1 MLLIVFAT
9 KQKNATGTDG
19 SASPD
24 RFSNKDPLTL
34 EPVPPLYWEVKD
46 IPVREGFGS
55 LLTTIASIQP
65 GNDRFVA
72 NQNCQQTF
80 GVMEVLHIEDA
91 PEDTLESAQELFNNW
106 VASGM
111 PTNERTLLGG

>member
-9 KQKNATGTDG
+9 KQKNVSGTDG
-19 SASPD
+19 SASAE
-24 RFSNKDPLTL
+24 RFSNKDPFTL
-34 EPVPPLYWEVKD
+34 EPAPPLYWEVKD
-46 IPVREGFGS
+46 GPVKEGYGA
-55 LLTTIASIQP
+55 LLSTVASIQP

-72 NQNCQQTF
+72 NQNCMQTF

-91 PEDTLESAQELFNNW
+91 PEDTLESAQELFNQW